1 MYGPYRV
8 IRNAPFPLRRFDSG
22 TTLNL
27 FKDGGASA
35 PATNAPV
42 ETPGSS
48 GVYYNLLT
56 ATEMTADHICYQGS
70 AGDSL
75 SDGFLIPEPCHDS
88 GVAQAGGSSSITLR
102 AAAPSVSL
110 IGMKV
115 EIVRGT
121 GYGQAPRFITAYDTG
136 TKVATVSPAFTINP
150 DNTTV
155 YIVTDCELSDIR
167 AMDSNSTVATL
178 IKKLYSNGVKTSTF
192 ASGSSTSLMKTGF
205 TGLGADQVVGSA
217 FACMGATN
225 NGIMKSIIDYDT
237 ATGDITVAPAYAS
250 APSAGEECWILGLTG

>member
-35 PATNAPV
+35 PATATPA
-42 ETPGSS
+42 ETPAAS
-48 GVYYNLLT
+48 GVFYGILT
-56 ATEMTADHICYQGS
+56 AAEMTADHICYQGT
-70 AGDSL
+70 AGDAQ

-88 GVAQAGGSSSITLR
+88 GVAQAGGASTITLR
-102 AAAPSVSL
+102 AAAPSVTL
-110 IGMKV
+110 VGTKI

-121 GYGQAPRFITAYDTG
+121 GYNQAPRFVTAYDTG
-136 TKVATVSPAFTINP
+136 TKVATVYPPWAIVP
-150 DNTTV
+150 DNTSV
-155 YIVTDCELSDIR
+155 YIDTDCDLSDIR
-167 AMDSNSTVATL
+167 AMDGNSTVATL
-178 IKKLYSNGVKTSTF
+178 IRKLYANGVKTSTF
-192 ASGSSTSLMKTGF
+192 ASGSSTSLMKTSF
-205 TGLGADQVVGSA
+205 TGLGAEQVVGSA

-225 NGIMKSIIDYDT
+225 NGIMRSIIDYDT